1 MSSEFNLVQ
10 FIENTRVEV
19 DAFLKKHFQLSGAD
33 FGRLFEAMNY
43 SLEAGG
49 KRVRPALAFAAFTAC
64 AQNPLAIQK
73 SACLKAAAALEMIH
87 TYSLI
92 HDDLPAMD
100 NDDLR
105 RGRPTNH
112 RIFGDATA
120 ILAGDGL
127 LTEAFSVL
135 ASIEG
140 IDLRVVIDVIRD
152 IAEASGPRGM
162 VGGQAIDLDS
172 EGKKISAQDLERL
185 HRHKTGC
192 LLSVAAVAGGKISEC
207 SQEKILAIKAYGDAV
222 GLAFQIAD
230 DILDL
235 EGSTEELG
243 KPAGSDLKKDKSTYP
258 SIIGMEKSKELAKR
272 YADQAQQAL
281 TSFGPEAQALR
292 ALAEFIIFR
301 KN

>member
-1 MSSEFNLVQ
+1 MLAQ
-10 FIENTRVEV
+10 FIESTRVDV
-19 DAFLKKHFQLSGAD
+19 DAFLKKHFQLNVPD

-49 KRVRPALAFAAFTAC
+49 KRVRPALTVAAFEAC
-64 AQNPLAIQK
+64 AQNPSSIQK
-73 SACLKAAAALEMIH
+73 LACLKAAAALEMIH

-112 RIFGDATA
+112 KVFGDATA

-127 LTEAFSVL
+127 LTEAFLVL

-140 IDLRVVIDVIRD
+140 MDAKVVIEVIRD
-152 IAEASGPRGM
+152 IAEAAGPRGM

-192 LLSVAAVAGGKISEC
+192 LLSVAAVIGAKISGC
-207 SQEKILAIKAYGDAV
+207 SQTKVLAIKAYGDAV

-230 DILDL
+230 DVLDL

-272 YADQAQQAL
+272 YADQSQQAL
-281 TSFGPEAQALR
+281 ASFGTEAQALR
-292 ALAEFIIFR
+292 SLAEFIIFR

>member
-1 MSSEFNLVQ
+1 MSATMDLKD
-10 FIENTRVEV
+10 FIERNKTLV
-19 DAFLKKHFQLSGAD
+19 DRFLESHFKIQQD
-33 FGRLFEAMNY
+33 FGRLFEAMSY

-49 KRVRPALAFAAFTAC
+49 KRVRPALTFAAFEAC
-64 AQNPLAIQK
+64 GGREE
-73 SACLKAAAALEMIH
+73 SREACLKTAASLEMIH

-100 NDDLR
+100 DDDLR

-112 RIFGDATA
+112 KVFGEATA

-135 ASIEG
+135 ASIQG
-140 IDLRVVIDVIRD
+140 VQPLGVVDILRD
-152 IAEASGPRGM
+152 IAEAAGPRGM

-172 EGKKISAQDLERL
+172 EGKKISREALERL

-192 LLSVAAVAGGKISEC
+192 LLSVAAVAGAKVSEC
-207 SQEKILAIKAYGDAV
+207 APEKIQAIKAYGDAV

-235 EGSTEELG
+235 EGATEDLG

-258 SIIGMEKSKELAKR
+258 SIIGMEKSKDLAK
-272 YADQAQQAL
+272 YHADQARQAL
-281 TSFGPEAQALR
+281 SSFGAEADALR
-292 ALAEFIIFR
+292 SLADYIIFR

>member
-1 MSSEFNLVQ
+1 MNLKE
-10 FIENTRVEV
+10 FIEKTRTQV
-19 DAFLKKHFQLSGAD
+19 DFFLKNHFADSVSREKD

-49 KRVRPALAFAAFTAC
+49 KRIRPALTFAAFEAC
-64 AQNPLAIQK
+64 VHNPSAVQK
-73 SACLKAAAALEMIH
+73 EACLKVAAALEMIH

-105 RGRPTNH
+105 RGRLTNH
-112 RIFGDATA
+112 KVFGDATA

-135 ASIEG
+135 SSIQGMRSEIILG
-140 IDLRVVIDVIRD
+140 VIRD

-162 VGGQAIDLDS
+162 VGGQSIDLDS
-172 EGKKISAQDLERL
+172 EGKKISAQELERL

-192 LLSVAAVAGGKISEC
+192 LLSVAAVVGAKIAETS
-207 SQEKILAIKAYGDAV
+207 SEKIQAIKKYGDAI

-235 EGSTEELG
+235 EGSTEDLG
-243 KPAGSDLKKDKSTYP
+243 KPSGSDLKKDKSTYP
-258 SIIGMEKSKELAKR
+258 SIIGMEKSKELAK
-272 YADQAQQAL
+272 YHANQSQQAL
-281 TSFGPEAQALR
+281 AIFGSEADALR
-292 ALAEFIIFR
+292 ALADYIIFR